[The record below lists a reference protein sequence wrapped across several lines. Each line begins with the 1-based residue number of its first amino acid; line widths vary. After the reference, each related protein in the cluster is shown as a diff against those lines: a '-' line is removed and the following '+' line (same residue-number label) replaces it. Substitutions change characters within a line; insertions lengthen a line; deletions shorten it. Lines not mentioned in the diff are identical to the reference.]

1 MAENRNMGISTIW
14 TQSMCWNVFIQLV
27 TAMPRE
33 AKPSATSRAP
43 GIMSSAVQEVTSPAT
58 VMTIRK
64 PTA

>member
-1 MAENRNMGISTIW
+1 
-14 TQSMCWNVFIQLV
+14 MCWNVFIQLV

-43 GIMSSAVQEVTSPAT
+43 GIMSSAVHEVTSPAT